1 MNLRRHLAVLSAALL
16 ASIALQ
22 AGPAGR
28 SAQLER
34 REARQ
39 RQRIDQGIGSGS
51 LTLLEQA
58 TLQHQEARL
67 TARIDHAQA
76 DGVVTPGESLRI
88 NHAQNIESRRIFRKK
103 HNGRVMP

>member
-1 MNLRRHLAVLSAALL
+1 MNLRRHLAVLSAALIASL
-16 ASIALQ
+16 ALH

-39 RQRIDQGIGSGS
+39 QHRIGQGTGSGS
-51 LTLLEQA
+51 LTPVELA
-58 TLQHQEARL
+58 TLQRQEARL
-67 TARIDHAQA
+67 SARIDHAQA

-88 NHAQNIESRRIFRKK
+88 NHAQNVESRRIFRKK
-103 HNGRVMP
+103 HNGRVTP